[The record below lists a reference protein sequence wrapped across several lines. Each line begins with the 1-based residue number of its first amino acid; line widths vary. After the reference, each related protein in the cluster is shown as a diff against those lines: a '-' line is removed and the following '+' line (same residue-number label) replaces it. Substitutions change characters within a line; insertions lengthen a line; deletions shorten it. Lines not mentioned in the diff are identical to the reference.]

1 MENMGNSSTRPDGK
15 SVRVKKATPISVRLF
30 RGIAI
35 TVVSIVGF
43 ISVFVGM
50 QLHKKSIALF
60 DELVEQQFLN
70 IEKNINH
77 FMQDAK
83 NVTGILAE
91 SPEVKNADPTIYSYA
106 AEASRLGAKNTH
118 EGKTEKDIV
127 SLFERTKAHYP
138 EFKEIYMGTIWGG
151 LAELKDQ
158 WNEKVLDP
166 RTRPWYKKAIASN
179 GKAITTE
186 VYTSASGELTIT
198 ISQSVKN
205 EKNEYIGCVGVDIGL
220 AQLTDFISKISIG
233 NSGYIM
239 LVQDDALIMADP
251 KHPQYNSK
259 TLLEVGV
266 EAFTEMNKMTSGS
279 HIINLDGKKW
289 KTTMF
294 QFPETGWKLFIFI
307 EQNEILSLFYSLLH
321 NMIITGILMFIFYFT
336 MAFFA
341 VRALKKYFA
350 RLGVILNKI
359 ADGDLTDRIEVKS
372 NNEIGKLMENL
383 NTAIE
388 HSHDMFTLLRAETDN
403 MTTVSSDLSS
413 NMAQTM
419 SSIRHIGG
427 NVSTVKEKALSQA
440 ASVTETVAT
449 VEQINEKL
457 NRLVKG
463 IDRRTQAISE
473 STSLITQMA
482 ENTVQITETLEESN
496 RLIKNVYNQTKLG
509 KDGARMANEV
519 VSQIAEKSASLLEAS
534 QVIQNIASQTNL
546 LAMNA
551 AIEAAHAGETGK
563 GFAVVADEIRKLAEE
578 SNTQGKQIGIV
589 LKESTEIIGQ
599 LTVSGSQAE
608 KTFIEV
614 YESVSRISDKEDS
627 IVNVMHEQEENARQV
642 LDAIDKLN
650 DVTNEL
656 STSSAEMIEGGEQI
670 TIEMRKLSEITHE
683 TTERMNEIANEA
695 EQITSSVEEVN
706 EIAQKNKESI
716 ETITSEVSKFK
727 L

>member
-1 MENMGNSSTRPDGK
+1 M
-15 SVRVKKATPISVRLF
+15 
-30 RGIAI
+30 
-35 TVVSIVGF
+35 
-43 ISVFVGM
+43 
-50 QLHKKSIALF
+50 
-60 DELVEQQFLN
+60 
-70 IEKNINH
+70 
-77 FMQDAK
+77 
-83 NVTGILAE
+83 
-91 SPEVKNADPTIYSYA
+91 
-106 AEASRLGAKNTH
+106 
-118 EGKTEKDIV
+118 
-127 SLFERTKAHYP
+127 
-138 EFKEIYMGTIWGG
+138 
-151 LAELKDQ
+151 
-158 WNEKVLDP
+158 
-166 RTRPWYKKAIASN
+166 
-179 GKAITTE
+179 
-186 VYTSASGELTIT
+186 
-198 ISQSVKN
+198 
-205 EKNEYIGCVGVDIGL
+205 IGL

-294 QFPETGWKLFIFI
+294 QLPETGWKLFIFI

-321 NMIITGILMFIFYFT
+321 NMIIIGILMFICYFT

-350 RLGVILNKI
+350 RISVILNKI

-383 NTAIE
+383 NSAIE
-388 HSHDMFTLLRAETDN
+388 NSHDMFTLLRAETDN

-627 IVNVMHEQEENARQV
+627 IVNVMHEQEENVRQV

>member
-1 MENMGNSSTRPDGK
+1 MENMGNSSARPDGK

-35 TVVSIVGF
+35 TIVSIVSF
-43 ISVFVGM
+43 ISVFVGV
-50 QLHKKSIALF
+50 QLHRKSIALF

-83 NVTGILAE
+83 NVTGTLAE
-91 SPEVKNADPTIYSYA
+91 SPVLQNADDTIFKYTAESSKPGSTYSH
-106 AEASRLGAKNTH
+106 N
-118 EGKTEKDIV
+118 GKVEQEIEY
-127 SLFERTKAHYP
+127 LFERAKKHHP
-138 EFKEIYMGTIWGG
+138 EFSQIYMGTIWGG
-151 LAELKDQ
+151 TAGLTAQLTG
-158 WNEKVLDP
+158 KVFDP
-166 RTRPWYKKAIASN
+166 RTRPWYKDAMAS
-179 GKAITTE
+179 KEKIITTDAYYSE
-186 VYTSASGELTIT
+186 DGELTIT
-198 ISQSVKN
+198 VAQSVKN
-205 EKNEYIGCVGVDIGL
+205 ARNEYIGCLGIDIR
-220 AQLTDFISKISIG
+220 LTDLTSFISSVNIG
-233 NSGYIM
+233 KTGYCM
-239 LVQDDALIMADP
+239 LLQGDDTILADP

-266 EAFTEMNKMTSGS
+266 EAFTEMHKMTSGS

-294 QFPETGWKLFIFI
+294 QLPETGWKLFIFI

-321 NMIITGILMFIFYFT
+321 NMIIIGILMFIFYFT

-359 ADGDLTDRIEVKS
+359 ADGDLTDRIEVKT

-383 NTAIE
+383 NSAIE

-427 NVSTVKEKALSQA
+427 NVSAVKEKALSQA

-473 STSLITQMA
+473 STSLITHMA

-627 IVNVMHEQEENARQV
+627 IVSVMHEQEENARQV

>member
-1 MENMGNSSTRPDGK
+1 MENMGNSSARPDGK

-35 TVVSIVGF
+35 TIVSIVSF
-43 ISVFVGM
+43 ISVFVGV
-50 QLHKKSIALF
+50 QLHRKSIALF

-83 NVTGILAE
+83 NVTGTLAE
-91 SPEVKNADPTIYSYA
+91 SPVLQNADDTIFKYTAESSKPGSTYSH
-106 AEASRLGAKNTH
+106 N
-118 EGKTEKDIV
+118 GKVEQEIEY
-127 SLFERTKAHYP
+127 LFERAKKHHP
-138 EFKEIYMGTIWGG
+138 EFSQIYMGTIWGG
-151 LAELKDQ
+151 TAGLTAQLTG
-158 WNEKVLDP
+158 KVFDP
-166 RTRPWYKKAIASN
+166 RTRPWYKDAMAS
-179 GKAITTE
+179 KEKIITTDAYYSE
-186 VYTSASGELTIT
+186 DGELTIT
-198 ISQSVKN
+198 VAQSVKN
-205 EKNEYIGCVGVDIGL
+205 ARNEYIGCLGIDIR
-220 AQLTDFISKISIG
+220 LTDLTSFISSVNIG
-233 NSGYIM
+233 KTGYCM
-239 LVQDDALIMADP
+239 LLQGDDTILADP

-294 QFPETGWKLFIFI
+294 QLPETGWKLFIFI

-427 NVSTVKEKALSQA
+427 NVRAVKEKALSQA

-473 STSLITQMA
+473 STSLITHMA

-614 YESVSRISDKEDS
+614 YESVTRISDKEDS

>member
-1 MENMGNSSTRPDGK
+1 MENMGNSSARPDGK

-35 TVVSIVGF
+35 TIVSIVSF
-43 ISVFVGM
+43 ISVFVGV
-50 QLHKKSIALF
+50 QLHKKSIVLF

-138 EFKEIYMGTIWGG
+138 EFNVAYMATKWGG
-151 LAELKDQ
+151 IAIAPKQTEVQ
-158 WNEKVLDP
+158 SGFDP
-166 RTRPWYKKAIASN
+166 RTRQWYKDAMASN
-179 GKAITTE
+179 GKIIMTQA
-186 VYTSASGELTIT
+186 YKSHDGNLTIT
-198 ISQSVKN
+198 IAKSIKN
-205 EKNEYIGCVGVDIGL
+205 SKNEYIGCMGIDIR
-220 AQLTDFISKISIG
+220 LTDLTSFISSVNIG
-233 NSGYIM
+233 KTGYCM
-239 LVQDDALIMADP
+239 LLQGDDTILADP

-294 QFPETGWKLFIFI
+294 QLPETGWKLFIFI

-321 NMIITGILMFIFYFT
+321 NMIIIGILMFIFYFT

-427 NVSTVKEKALSQA
+427 NVRAVKEKALNQA

-463 IDRRTQAISE
+463 IDRRTQTISE
-473 STSLITQMA
+473 STSLITHMA
-482 ENTVQITETLEESN
+482 ENTVQITET
-496 RLIKNVYNQTKLG
+496 
-509 KDGARMANEV
+509 
-519 VSQIAEKSASLLEAS
+519 LEAS

-627 IVNVMHEQEENARQV
+627 IVSVMHEQEENARQV

>member
-1 MENMGNSSTRPDGK
+1 MENMGNSSARPDGK
-15 SVRVKKATPISVRLF
+15 SVRVKKATPISVRIF

-35 TVVSIVGF
+35 TIVSIVSF
-43 ISVFVGM
+43 ISVFIGV
-50 QLHKKSIALF
+50 QLHRKSIALF

-70 IEKNINH
+70 IEKKINH
-77 FMQDAK
+77 FIQDAK

-151 LAELKDQ
+151 LAELKEQ
-158 WNEKVLDP
+158 WNEKVDP

-294 QFPETGWKLFIFI
+294 QLPETGWKLFIFI

-321 NMIITGILMFIFYFT
+321 NMIIIGILMFIFYFT

-383 NTAIE
+383 NSAIE

-403 MTTVSSDLSS
+403 MTMVSSDLSS

-427 NVSTVKEKALSQA
+427 NVRAVKEKALSQA

-463 IDRRTQAISE
+463 IDRRTQTISE
-473 STSLITQMA
+473 STSLITHMA

-599 LTVSGSQAE
+599 LTISGSQAE

-627 IVNVMHEQEENARQV
+627 IVSVMHEQEENARQV

-670 TIEMRKLSEITHE
+670 TIEMKKLSEITHE

>member
-1 MENMGNSSTRPDGK
+1 MENMGNSSARPDGK

-35 TVVSIVGF
+35 TIVSIVSF
-43 ISVFVGM
+43 ISVFVGV
-50 QLHKKSIALF
+50 QLHRKSIALF

-83 NVTGILAE
+83 NVTGTLAE
-91 SPEVKNADPTIYSYA
+91 SPVLQNADDTIFKYTAESSKPGSTYSH
-106 AEASRLGAKNTH
+106 N
-118 EGKTEKDIV
+118 GKVEQEIEY
-127 SLFERTKAHYP
+127 LFERAKKHHP
-138 EFKEIYMGTIWGG
+138 EFSQIYMGTIWGG
-151 LAELKDQ
+151 TAGLTAQLTG
-158 WNEKVLDP
+158 KVFDP
-166 RTRPWYKKAIASN
+166 RTRPWYKDAMAS
-179 GKAITTE
+179 KEKIITTDAYYSE
-186 VYTSASGELTIT
+186 DGELTIT
-198 ISQSVKN
+198 VAQSVKN
-205 EKNEYIGCVGVDIGL
+205 ARNEYIGCLGIDIR
-220 AQLTDFISKISIG
+220 LTDLTSFISSVNIG
-233 NSGYIM
+233 KTGYCM
-239 LVQDDALIMADP
+239 LLQGDDTILADP

-259 TLLEVGV
+259 TLLEVGE
-266 EAFTEMNKMTSGS
+266 EAFTEMHKMTSGS

-294 QFPETGWKLFIFI
+294 QLPETGWKLFIFI

-427 NVSTVKEKALSQA
+427 NVSTVKEKALNQA

-463 IDRRTQAISE
+463 IDRRTQTISE
-473 STSLITQMA
+473 STSLITHMA

-627 IVNVMHEQEENARQV
+627 IVSVMHEQEENARQV

-670 TIEMRKLSEITHE
+670 TIEMKKLSEITHE

>member
-50 QLHKKSIALF
+50 QLHKKSIVLF
-60 DELVEQQFLN
+60 DKFVSQQFFN
-70 IEKNINH
+70 IEKSMVLFISN
-77 FMQDAK
+77 AK
-83 NVTGILAE
+83 NVINVVAD
-91 SPEVKNADPTIYSYA
+91 SPALQNADETLYNYIDESKGIEQTHNGK
-106 AEASRLGAKNTH
+106 AE
-118 EGKTEKDIV
+118 TEII
-127 SLFERTKAHYP
+127 SLLERTNRHHP
-138 EFKEIYMGTIWGG
+138 EFKVAYMATKWGG
-151 LAELKDQ
+151 IAIAPKQ
-158 WNEKVLDP
+158 TKVQSGFDP
-166 RTRPWYKKAIASN
+166 RTRQWYKDAMASN
-179 GKAITTE
+179 GKIIMTQAYESHDGDLI
-186 VYTSASGELTIT
+186 VTIAKS
-198 ISQSVKN
+198 IKN
-205 EKNEYIGCVGVDIGL
+205 SKNEYIGCVGIDIGL
-220 AQLTDFISKISIG
+220 TELTSFISSVNIG
-233 NSGYIM
+233 KTGYCM
-239 LVQDDALIMADP
+239 LLQGDDTILADP
-251 KHPQYNSK
+251 KHPKYNFK
-259 TLLEVGV
+259 NIKDTNER
-266 EAFTEMNKMTSGS
+266 AFNDIAKMTSGPL
-279 HIINLDGKKW
+279 IVQLDGKKQ
-289 KTTMF
+289 KVSMF
-294 QFPETGWKLFIFI
+294 RLPETGWKLVVFV
-307 EQNEILSLFYSLLH
+307 EQNEVLSLFYSLLH
-321 NMIITGILMFIFYFT
+321 NMIIIGILMFIVYFT
-336 MAFFA
+336 IAFFA

-383 NTAIE
+383 NSAIE

-427 NVSTVKEKALSQA
+427 NVSAVKEKALSQA
-440 ASVTETVAT
+440 AGVTETVAT

-473 STSLITQMA
+473 STSLITHMA